1 MIEFHYHSHDWW
13 LWYLC
18 EKSKKG
24 ERCYERSVNAQASPA
39 SMQTTAIQSLLFNW
53 FSFLKISS
61 SLTWAWSL
69 WDMGLSKA
77 TLFPIAHRIRKVW
90 LTVKPQ
96 LKQPGISLLYFRIQT
111 ASAAS
116 CHLCHNSEKRPVI
129 WSDISIIH
137 NSNSHNFLN
146 KGKFM
151 TTVLSNEQRLE

>member
-1 MIEFHYHSHDWW
+1 MIVFHYQIDGSDNSVKNQRGRDAMKRVGLLKHQLSA
-13 LWYLC
+13 C
-18 EKSKKG
+18 KQEQSKVFYSIGFPSWKFHT
-24 ERCYERSVNAQASPA
+24 P
-39 SMQTTAIQSLLFNW
+39 
-53 FSFLKISS
+53 SS
-61 SLTWAWSL
+61 EP
-69 WDMGLSKA
+69 GLSGRWA
-77 TLFPIAHRIRKVW
+77 RPPLFLIAHWIRKVW

-96 LKQPGISLLYFRIQT
+96 LKQPGMYLLYFRIQT

-129 WSDISIIH
+129 WSDISIIN